1 MFSKSFPNSNSRG
14 CRISSLMA
22 KAAVA
27 GAALAATMAFI
38 TPVRASLIS
47 VELGWAGN
55 GPGAQSGTGPTPA
68 QPGHTVPDG
77 TVAAAPSTGTNN
89 WDYLA
94 TDSSYYSGSNYTAP
108 LTLSVANDSNGNAT
122 GISLTYTNTPLTGYP
137 DPTPWIERTASGTP
151 IVPGALAFTSFPTAT
166 WNTNN
171 GTDVSSPSS
180 PLNATVEFSGLN
192 PAGTYDLYIYSA
204 YVDGNTAAGANT
216 PTVSL
221 NLAKG
226 SAAVTSYSYTY
237 NMTDPNLLSS
247 YQLGTNYEEFSNVT
261 PDANGNIQVDG
272 TAVNSSLFNGVQLYA
287 VPDPATLGL
296 VAAGGLGL
304 LTLKRRKAV

>member
-1 MFSKSFPNSNSRG
+1 MFSKGLSSYRG
-14 CRISSLMA
+14 CHISSLMA
-22 KAAVA
+22 KAVVA
-27 GAALAATMAFI
+27 GATLAATLAFI
-38 TPVRASLIS
+38 APAHATLLS
-47 VELGWAGN
+47 VEMGWAGV
-55 GPGAQSGTGPTPA
+55 GGVQSGAGPTPG
-68 QPGHTVPDG
+68 QPGHAVPNG

-89 WDYLA
+89 WDYLG
-94 TDSSYYSGSNYTAP
+94 TDGSFTPP
-108 LTLSVANDSNGNAT
+108 LTLSAMNNSNGNAT
-122 GISLTYTNTPLTGYP
+122 NVSLTFTSTYLAGYTA
-137 DPTPWIERTASGTP
+137 PTPWIERTASGTP

-166 WNTNN
+166 WDTNN

-180 PLNATVEFSGLN
+180 PLNASVEFSGLN

-204 YVDGNTAAGANT
+204 YVDGNISSGAYT

-261 PDANGNIQVDG
+261 PDANGNIQVNG
-272 TAVNSSLFNGVQLYA
+272 SAVNSSLFNAVQLYSASA
-287 VPDPATLGL
+287 VPEPASLVLMGLGTFGGL
-296 VAAGGLGL
+296 VF
-304 LTLKRRKAV
+304 LKRRRTA